1 MNVLVMPNVDKKHA
15 VECVCAV
22 ARRLR
27 DLGAQAA
34 LDSRYQQSI
43 PPDVPVRYGDFEDL
57 LRGCD
62 CVIAIGGDGTILHST
77 KHAAVLAKPVLG
89 INLGRLG
96 FMAGLEYN
104 ELDLLGRL
112 LTREATAD
120 RRMMLE
126 IIHRTQTKTT
136 CYLALNDAVVS
147 KGSLSRIIDLDVLC
161 CGKTVGSYR
170 ADGIIVSTP
179 TGSTAYALSAGGPMI
194 EPSLD
199 SIAMTP
205 ICPHS
210 LVARTV
216 IFSGDKTLQIR
227 PRFDGPEDDR
237 EIFITI
243 DGEQA
248 IPLGPNDELTIQKS
262 QVSATLLNLNGREF
276 YEIINQKFLGRSYA
290 ISQNQEV
297 DRS

>member
-34 LDSRYQQSI
+34 LDSRYQQAI

-62 CVIAIGGDGTILHST
+62 CVIAIGGDGTILHSA

-120 RRMMLE
+120 RRM
-126 IIHRTQTKTT
+126 IS
-136 CYLALNDAVVS
+136 VFFS
-147 KGSLSRIIDLDVLC
+147 P
-161 CGKTVGSYR
+161 
-170 ADGIIVSTP
+170 IV
-179 TGSTAYALSAGGPMI
+179 
-194 EPSLD
+194 
-199 SIAMTP
+199 
-205 ICPHS
+205 
-210 LVARTV
+210 
-216 IFSGDKTLQIR
+216 F
-227 PRFDGPEDDR
+227 PR
-237 EIFITI
+237 
-243 DGEQA
+243 
-248 IPLGPNDELTIQKS
+248 
-262 QVSATLLNLNGREF
+262 
-276 YEIINQKFLGRSYA
+276 
-290 ISQNQEV
+290 
-297 DRS
+297 